1 MGNYQMQYNTG
12 NVYHGKSV
20 TESAGNTLDKAKRI
34 AKKRARELNRG
45 VRIYKDMGLVTDKG
59 NYLSSKR
66 N

>member
-1 MGNYQMQYNTG
+1 MGNYQIQYNQG
-12 NVYHGKSV
+12 NVYYGKSI
-20 TESAGNTLDKAKRI
+20 TESAGNTLDNAKRK

-59 NYLSSKR
+59 NYLTSKR